1 MSKLRRFFP
10 GESGANEQLTAIVA
24 MLLLPLFLV
33 EGVTLL
39 NLTSLLTVHAFVGIL
54 LIPVIATKLASTS
67 WRMLRY
73 YRGSEEYVLRGPP
86 HLMLRMVVAPVLIAS
101 TILLFGT
108 GVWLLAADQTEGTLV
123 GLHKASFLVWVGAL
137 GLHVLSRAVPAVR
150 VLRRHV
156 PGLALRVGLATLSLV
171 AGLSVAT
178 MTLPAMDHLQDNV
191 SGQVGVD
198 SD

>member
-1 MSKLRRFFP
+1 MRKLGRLFP
-10 GESGANEQLTAIVA
+10 GGSGANEQLTAIVA
-24 MLLLPLFLV
+24 MLLLPLFAV

-39 NLTSLLTVHAFVGIL
+39 NLRSLLGVHAFVGIL
-54 LIPVIATKLASTS
+54 LIPIIAMKLASTS

-86 HLMLRMVVAPVLIAS
+86 HLVLRMVVAPVLIAS

-108 GVWLLAADQTEGTLV
+108 GVWLLAVDQTEGTLV
-123 GLHKASFLVWVGAL
+123 GLHKASFVVWAGAF

-150 VLRRHV
+150 VLRRRV

>member
-1 MSKLRRFFP
+1 
-10 GESGANEQLTAIVA
+10 
-24 MLLLPLFLV
+24 
-33 EGVTLL
+33 
-39 NLTSLLTVHAFVGIL
+39 
-54 LIPVIATKLASTS
+54 
-67 WRMLRY
+67 
-73 YRGSEEYVLRGPP
+73 
-86 HLMLRMVVAPVLIAS
+86 
-101 TILLFGT
+101 LLFGT